1 MAANYTILAD
11 GEVLYIANAKDRIV
25 LDPKLSIREN
35 QTDSL
40 TFKVPKTNALYGE
53 LYKLSTTIEVRRNDT
68 DILFRGRIVDS
79 TTDFDRTAD
88 ITCEGALA
96 FLGDTIKE
104 RYLEGTYTTP
114 KALFEAALNEH
125 AAQVPSSTPLRKIT
139 YFDCD
144 VTTSGA
150 FENKEVSQTSEVLSS
165 LLSDYGGYVQ
175 IYYTDSMNYITY
187 YSNPSIVDSQSIR
200 FSENLLDLTITED
213 GSGVFTTVL
222 PCGKVINDET
232 GERLRL
238 GTGNAAYVENADA
251 VTAFGRII
259 RPVTFDDVEDTA
271 TLRAL
276 AEFYLAS
283 GVRLAT
289 TVTANAIDLSIIDI
303 NVDRLHIGNMV
314 MLDTWPHNLS
324 AYMRCSEMNIDLVNP
339 ESSTYV
345 FGVTIKGLTDM

>member
-53 LYKLSTTIEVRRNDT
+53 LYKLSTTIEVRRNDD
-68 DILFRGRIVDS
+68 DILFRGRVVDS
-79 TTDFDRTAD
+79 TTDFEGTAD
-88 ITCEGALA
+88 ITCEGALT

-104 RYLEGTYTTP
+104 RYLEGTYTTA
-114 KALFEAALNEH
+114 KALFQAAMNEH
-125 AAQVPSSTPLRKIT
+125 AAQVPSSTSLRKIT

-144 VTTSGA
+144 VTTSGT

-175 IYYTDSMNYITY
+175 LSYTDDATYISY
-187 YSNPSIVDSQSIR
+187 LANPSTVDSQNIR

-213 GSGVFTTVL
+213 GSGVFTSVL
-222 PCGKVINDET
+222 PCGAVIDQDT

-238 GTGNAAYVENADA
+238 GTGDAAYLENADA
-251 VTAFGRII
+251 IAAFGRII
-259 RPVTFDDVEDTA
+259 RPVTFDDAEDVN
-271 TLRAL
+271 TLRAF
-276 AEFYLAS
+276 ATFYLAS
-283 GVRLAT
+283 GIRLAT
-289 TVTANAIDLSIIDI
+289 TVSATAIDLSIINV
-303 NVDRLHIGNMV
+303 NVDRLHIGNLV

-324 AYMRCSEMNIDLVNP
+324 AYMRCSEMDIDLVNP
-339 ESSTYV
+339 ENSTYV